1 MDMVCL
7 RMLATNMESWEERR
21 RRRRQARIWPMTRR
35 RRSKEKE

>member
-21 RRRRQARIWPMTRR
+21 RRRQARIWPMTRR
-35 RRSKEKE
+35 SRSREKE